1 MDAVDI
7 ILYNQSVDFHQFTF
21 LVKLKFVIVY
31 QMMVWYNF
39 CSLKFLRL
47 AIMES
52 LKGVFIYVRVKCV
65 CVFNLL

>member
-39 CSLKFLRL
+39 CSLKFLT
-47 AIMES
+47 AIPYKS
-52 LKGVFIYVRVKCV
+52 TK
-65 CVFNLL
+65 